1 MMSQTGNLV
10 IQITSDSYGGNSEGL
25 GENLMKSYIYALT
38 ETTPRP
44 KTLLFINKGAF
55 LTAKNS
61 PVLESLRQLVA
72 EGTEILTCGT
82 CINFFSLSDTPEVG
96 AVTNMYRIVEKLNN
110 ASNAVVI

>member
-1 MMSQTGNLV
+1 MTENLV
-10 IQITSDSYGGNSEGL
+10 IQITSDSYGSNSEGL

-38 ETTPRP
+38 ETTPLP

-110 ASNAVVI
+110 AGNAVVI